1 MKETAFKEIHRQ
13 KKENLI
19 NNKISGFAQ
28 KNKDLVLK
36 KIQKDLLKK
45 IQKEAE
51 LEILPVIP

>member
-1 MKETAFKEIHRQ
+1 VKETAFKEIHRQ

-28 KNKDLVLK
+28 INKDLV
-36 KIQKDLLKK
+36 LKK